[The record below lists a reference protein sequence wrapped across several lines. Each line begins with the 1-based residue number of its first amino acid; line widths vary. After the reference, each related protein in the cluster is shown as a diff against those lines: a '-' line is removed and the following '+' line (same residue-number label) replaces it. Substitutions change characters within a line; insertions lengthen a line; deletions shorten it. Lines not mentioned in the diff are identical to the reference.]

1 MKSSIKHL
9 VVGSLLLLGAAGCT
23 DLVVVNENDPDA
35 ARSLSSAGDVES
47 LIAGSFNTWFSGTYS
62 FRGPGLFLANAS
74 FQFNA
79 PWSNFG
85 MEQYG
90 RLPRISIIN
99 DESDGVYNAFS
110 RPWFFSYRAIAA
122 VSDGLR
128 ALENADIAAELGA
141 DDVTRLQAFGYFN
154 LGLSH
159 ATLAAFF
166 ARGFAVDETT
176 DVAETQEFLDYNAL
190 MTEALGYFDRAIAIS
205 STASF
210 TLPLSWMQIM
220 LTGPQLA
227 ELAYSYKA
235 RFRALVART
244 EVERAAVDWGLVMSD
259 IGDGITADLV
269 PFYDDFGGWSLDV
282 LWVGNHPGWG
292 QEAYYMFGMADQSG
306 DYQRWDALSLSAKSF
321 EFVGGEPVLI
331 VTPDLRF
338 PQGTTVD
345 EQRLAVGT
353 QLEITTAGNQGGV
366 WKRPDRGTWRWS
378 WYQSVV
384 GRDYTNGID
393 FNQRE
398 IDHTEMR
405 LLMAEGLFRAGDM
418 AGAAAI
424 INETR
429 VPAGL
434 NATDAAGL
442 NTSCVPKL
450 PNDSCGSLWEML
462 KWEKRMETMFF
473 GLASAPW
480 YFDGRGWGDLYQG
493 TPLHFPVPCGEL
505 LVLQLS
511 PCETFGG
518 PGGAMSAP
526 VSTYGFNGET

>member
-1 MKSSIKHL
+1 MRTSIKHL
-9 VVGSLLLLGAAGCT
+9 VVGALLLLGAAGCT
-23 DLVVVNENDPDA
+23 DLVVVNENAPDA
-35 ARSLSSAGDVES
+35 ERSLSTAGDVES

-99 DESDGVYNAFS
+99 DVSDTVYDEFT

-128 ALENADIAAELGA
+128 ALEDADIAAELGTA
-141 DDVTRLQAFGYFN
+141 DVTRLQAFGYFN

-159 ATLAAFF
+159 ATLAAFYS
-166 ARGFAVDETT
+166 RGFAVDETT
-176 DVAETQEFLDYNAL
+176 DIAETQDILDYNAL
-190 MTEALGYFDRAIAIS
+190 MTEALAYFDRAIGIA

-210 TLPLSWMQIM
+210 TLPLSWMQIE

-244 EVERAAVDWGLVMSD
+244 EAERAMVDWALVMDD
-259 IGDGITADLV
+259 IGNGITADLV

-306 DYQRWDALSLSAKSF
+306 DYQRWDALSFSSKSF
-321 EFVGGEPVLI
+321 QFGVDDPVLI
-331 VTPDLRF
+331 ITPDLRF
-338 PQGTTVD
+338 PQGNTVD
-345 EQRLAVGT
+345 EQRLAAGT
-353 QLEITTAGNQGGV
+353 RLEMTTAGNQGGV

-378 WYQSVV
+378 WYQSIV
-384 GRDYTNGID
+384 GRDYTLGTN
-393 FNQRE
+393 FNQPE

-405 LLMAEGLFRAGDM
+405 LLMAEGLYSQGNL
-418 AGAAAI
+418 AAAATI

-450 PNDSCGSLWEML
+450 PDNSCGDLFEML
-462 KWEKRMETMFF
+462 KWEKRMEIMFF

-493 TPLHFPVPCGEL
+493 TPLHFPVPCQEL
-505 LVLQLS
+505 QVLQIL
-511 PCETFGG
+511 PCATFGG

-526 VSTYGFNGET
+526 VSTYRFNGET